1 MNRYKYDGRF
11 LLKKKPSIKSHSL
24 QLVQLLHCSSS
35 PIFIFFDTN
44 LVMEAQEFRE
54 AAKAAIDE
62 SKSLYR
68 NHNSY
73 HDSPRA
79 TMNPD

>member
-1 MNRYKYDGRF
+1 MNRYKYEGRL
-11 LLKKKPSIKSHSL
+11 LLKKRSDIQPHSL
-24 QLVQLLHCSSS
+24 QLLHCPSS
-35 PIFIFFDTN
+35 PIFILFDTY
-44 LVMEAQEFRE
+44 LIMEAQEFRE

-62 SKSLYR
+62 SKSLYY
-68 NHNSY
+68 NHNSH